1 MAGHPFIRLHRTGLL
16 HIRNEARLDFC
27 QGDCK
32 RGADTFLAS
41 HRDMSLVQTDNLI
54 HHGQS
59 DTVALG
65 SVGGIPLIETVK
77 YVKTHV
83 LAHAA
88 SIVNDLEYGIAV
100 LLMQLY
106 LDFSPVRGEFD
117 GIVNQVDPDLV

>member
-1 MAGHPFIRLHRTGLL
+1 MKPVWISGKVTVNVVPIPSSLPTVICPLCRRT
-16 HIRNEARLDFC
+16 
-27 QGDCK
+27 
-32 RGADTFLAS
+32 
-41 HRDMSLVQTDNLI
+41 NLI